1 MRKHVLLALWLCA
14 AASQGLV
21 SGAEAERAQT
31 AGRAAQATGK
41 QASAQNAPANRPPA
55 IPAGFRLLSLKEGR
69 ALVQRM
75 AWADDEEGLAPDCSH
90 LVHTLY
96 QQAGYLY
103 PYASS
108 LDLYRGTGQFWRV
121 PYAQPGDLVVWRG
134 HVGIVVDPKEHSFFS
149 SVTSGTRIQNYHSAY
164 WQARGYPRFYRYL
177 TKSPLK
183 GSGTSEVADQPLRQQ
198 PNEQSVIGSAEN
210 RPSLQTVKTSPAPA
224 GGALGKPRNA
234 ITAAHAENSSQPS
247 PSQAPL
253 QILLRTS
260 EKQPKASDVTSALQ
274 VANLEAGELLRAGN
288 LEQLERPVVVYRQ
301 LQVSGVELKGKRG
314 TAQIQMETVATLTGQ
329 RMESQPGW
337 EDHELE
343 LERTKKGWVMVQ
355 GNEIAY
361 VPIDGAMRIL
371 AARLAALT
379 QSTERSTQKD
389 REQAHI
395 VRFMSLLVE

>member
-1 MRKHVLLALWLCA
+1 MRKRLLLALWLCV

-21 SGAEAERAQT
+21 SGAEAEQAQT
-31 AGRAAQATGK
+31 AGRAAPVTGK
-41 QASAQNAPANRPPA
+41 QASAQEAAANRPPA

-69 ALVQRM
+69 ALVQGM

-96 QQAGYLY
+96 QQAGYPY

-108 LDLYRGTGQFWRV
+108 LDLYLGTGQFWRV
-121 PYAQPGDLVVWRG
+121 PYAQPGDLIVWRG

-149 SVTSGTRIQNYHSAY
+149 SVTSGTRIQDYHSAY

-177 TKSPLK
+177 TKSALK
-183 GSGTSEVADQPLRQQ
+183 GGGTSEVADQPSRQQ
-198 PNEQSVIGSAEN
+198 PNEQPVLGSAE
-210 RPSLQTVKTSPAPA
+210 RPSLQTVKTSPVPTGA
-224 GGALGKPRNA
+224 ALGKPRNA
-234 ITAAHAENSSQPS
+234 ITAARAENASQPS

-260 EKQPKASDVTSALQ
+260 GKQPKSSDVTSALQ
-274 VANLEAGELLRAGN
+274 AVNLEAGELLRAGN

-314 TAQIQMETVATLTGQ
+314 MAQIQMETVATLTGQ

-355 GNEIAY
+355 GIEIAY
-361 VPIDGAMRIL
+361 VPRDGAMRIL

-379 QSTERSTQKD
+379 QSTERSTEKD